1 MDCVKVLNEREVY
14 VLYKETS
21 DFDSRVIG
29 VYGDKTYAEQVLE
42 QKLNNATEKEYFY
55 INAITLPVTLDYGI
69 SECVKIDGIS
79 YAVKMPKSP
88 AEKFLEETL
97 GFER

>member
-29 VYGDKTYAEQVLE
+29 VYGDKTYAE
-42 QKLNNATEKEYFY
+42 
-55 INAITLPVTLDYGI
+55 
-69 SECVKIDGIS
+69 
-79 YAVKMPKSP
+79 
-88 AEKFLEETL
+88 
-97 GFER
+97 